1 MPEPPGVSSFAAGA
15 GHVIL
20 AHGSRFTAAY
30 TPLNTETTHG
40 FVLRVRP
47 LTDTSLIVHWLT
59 SDAGRVATV
68 AKGARQAKSPFAGK
82 LDLAFECKVAFQ
94 RSRRSDLHILRE
106 VTLLDPRPVLRTD
119 YAYLKQLAYAV
130 ALLEQMTERDTPLPE
145 VFELF
150 AGFLAHLPRQ
160 PAQPR
165 NIYAFELKLLA
176 SQGMAPDLPAAVLS
190 AGARTLM
197 ENLLSSDWPE
207 IAQIRANRAEVD
219 AVRRFLHG
227 FLIAHCAK
235 VPLGRERALAT
246 VEFPKPE
253 KKPDA
258 TAAGPEPGP

>member
-1 MPEPPGVSSFAAGA
+1 M
-15 GHVIL
+15 
-20 AHGSRFTAAY
+20 
-30 TPLNTETTHG
+30 
-40 FVLRVRP
+40 RP

-82 LDLAFECKVAFQ
+82 LDLAFECNVAFQ

-106 VTLLDPRPVLRTD
+106 VTLVDPRPVLRTD
-119 YAYLKQLAYAV
+119 YAYLTQIAYVV
-130 ALLEQMTERDTPLPE
+130 ALLEQLTEMDTPLPDI
-145 VFELF
+145 FELF

-165 NIYAFELKLLA
+165 NVYAFELKLLA
-176 SQGMAPDLPAAVLS
+176 SQGMEPDLPASSLS

-197 ENLLSSDWPE
+197 ENLMSLDWPE
-207 IAQIRANRAEVD
+207 IAQLRAVRADVD

-246 VEFPKPE
+246 TPVDRESSRGPGKL
-253 KKPDA
+253 KLPDL
-258 TAAGPEPGP
+258 GQEPMAP